1 MNTQSA
7 SSPRPRRRRWTILA
21 GLAVA
26 MLAAAAMAWL
36 FRMALAEMVASRW
49 CDRAGLTCSLD
60 ITRLDLSHV
69 EVEALNVRGEG
80 GTPLEAQ
87 RVRAEFDWA
96 GFASP
101 QLTAID
107 VDAPIVRARFDG
119 DDVDLYGLEQVFP
132 QGEGGGES
140 QFPAVTISNGRAGL
154 ETPAGTVT
162 GTVDLTLETNGDGTA
177 EIAIA
182 PAELVQG
189 DDRLS
194 LDGGTAS
201 LSRQGEEIRGEI
213 DLKLIS
219 AELGSFQAGPTR
231 LSAQID
237 PGRSDQPIRAQFDLS
252 SETFRYGGD
261 TVTGLTGT
269 GRFSLDPADGE
280 ISLSNL
286 RAALVQLTAGHI
298 EAGAIS
304 GEAIAIDLDLT
315 LQDEALSG
323 PVAVSADRLEH
334 AGWGSLASGRAVGDM
349 GLSSDGALS
358 YRGGVTAPSISIAP
372 NRRADW
378 TGFVSLPSLLDAHQ
392 SALVSTLD
400 RALSDFSLG
409 LDLEVERT
417 PALDDEPSQWQIAAR
432 RPAQLSAASSL
443 SLSLRPFSEGPWARF
458 DSQAGLTARGQIAV
472 SGGGGPT
479 VQTQL
484 NELSVSAGAQSL
496 SFGPSSLSDWRV
508 GGLSIAASL
517 DRLTWQSDSEGARLT
532 TSGEVGL
539 DGRFVAVDLDR
550 LSLFGG
556 IEARRDTT
564 GWRAQ
569 TQGNP
574 CLGLTWVAAE
584 LAAVRMGEVAASLCP
599 PRGRL
604 VQPAAGGGLSGAL
617 GLGTLDLPVTIGGI
631 GGTFEL
637 ASGQLDWRSGGETR
651 FGLTGDTFGLDLA
664 LQSGALEFDGVEPR
678 FDTVLAPGRR
688 PQMSG
693 ILGEIAVGGTVLP
706 ARVSIGAVEFDL
718 TAETEG
724 LAGTARL
731 SDTQVSDFR
740 DDPLYRPIVA
750 DLDAVLRGG
759 DLELTGPIRLAT
771 SQREVAALDLSLT
784 IPSLDGSATIRTE
797 GLRFDPFGL
806 QPQDLSDQVRGIFTD
821 ASGALSAQADI
832 DIRGGALSGTGDV
845 TVSDLGFQTLALGRV
860 SGVNGAIHFDDL
872 LALHTPPGQE
882 VRIAQIDPGLPLENG
897 TVRFQLQG
905 PGLARLESA
914 LWPFAGGVLAVEPT
928 EWRVGAERRTVTVRA
943 DAIELS
949 ALTELLELPDFRA
962 EGTVAGR
969 FPIELIAGNA
979 FIRNARLA
987 ADGRGGSL
995 SYTGAT
1001 GQQAGSGNESVALAF
1016 DALRNF
1022 DFTVLEIGADGNV
1035 AGQIVLTAR
1044 LEGRNPEVL
1053 GGQAFN
1059 FNVSIDSQLGQLLS
1073 SSRRLTGTDWL
1084 AEISARETPE

>member
-1 MNTQSA
+1 MNTKSA
-7 SSPRPRRRRWTILA
+7 SSPRPRKRRWTILA
-21 GLAVA
+21 GLAA
-26 MLAAAAMAWL
+26 ALLAAAALAWL
-36 FRMALAEMVASRW
+36 FRMPLAEMAASRW

-60 ITRLDLSHV
+60 ITGLGLSRV
-69 EVEALNVRGEG
+69 EVEALSLQGAG
-80 GTPLEAQ
+80 GTPLEAE
-87 RVRAEFDWA
+87 RVVAELDWA

-101 QLTAID
+101 RLTAID
-107 VDAPIVRARFDG
+107 VEAPVLRARFDG
-119 DDVDLYGLEQVFP
+119 EDVGLYGLERLIP
-132 QGEGGGES
+132 QGGGEGEG
-140 QFPAVTISNGRAGL
+140 QLPAVTVSNGRAEL
-154 ETPAGTVT
+154 DTPAGTVT
-162 GTVDLTLETNGDGTA
+162 GTVDLSLQTSGDGTA

-189 DDRLS
+189 TDRLS
-194 LDGGTAS
+194 VDGGTVS
-201 LSRQGEEIRGEI
+201 LLRQGEEIHGEI
-213 DLKLIS
+213 DLELIS
-219 AELGSFQAGPTR
+219 AALGSFQAGPTR
-231 LSAQID
+231 VSARID
-237 PGRSDQPIRAQFDLS
+237 PGRVGEPIQAQFDLS
-252 SETFRYGGD
+252 SQALSYGGD
-261 TVTGLTGT
+261 TVTGLAGT
-269 GRFSLDPADGE
+269 GGFSLDPTNDE

-286 RAALVQLTAGHI
+286 RTALVQLTADRV
-298 EAGAIS
+298 EAGAVR
-304 GEAIAIDLDLT
+304 GEAIAIDFDLA
-315 LQDEALSG
+315 LQDETLAG
-323 PVAVSADRLEH
+323 PVAVSADRLAHE
-334 AGWGSLASGRAVGDM
+334 GWGSVGSGRAVGDIAV
-349 GLSSDGALS
+349 SPEGALT
-358 YRGGVTAPSISIAP
+358 YRGGVTAPSLGIAP

-378 TGFVSLPSLLDAHQ
+378 TDFIALPGLLDAHEG
-392 SALVSTLD
+392 ALVSAVD
-400 RALSDFSLG
+400 RALADFSLG
-409 LDLEVERT
+409 LDLEVSRAPVGDDM
-417 PALDDEPSQWQIAAR
+417 PARWQVEAR
-432 RPAQLSAASSL
+432 RAAQLSAASGLGL
-443 SLSLRPFSEGPWARF
+443 SIRPFSEGPWASF
-458 DSQAGLTARGQIAV
+458 ESETGIIARGQIAL
-472 SGGGGPT
+472 SGGGAPT
-479 VQTQL
+479 LQAQL
-484 NELSVSAGAQSL
+484 NELAVSGGEQSMSL
-496 SFGPSSLSDWRV
+496 GPTQISEWRV
-508 GGLSIAASL
+508 DGLGLAASL
-517 DRLTWQSDSEGARLT
+517 DRLAWQSGAGDARLT
-532 TSGEVGL
+532 ALGEIGL
-539 DGRFVAVDLDR
+539 DGRFGAVDFDT

-556 IEARRDTT
+556 IDARRDAT

-584 LAAVRMGEVAASLCP
+584 LAAVRMGEIAASLCP
-599 PRGRL
+599 PGGRL
-604 VQPAAGGGLSGAL
+604 VRPAADGGLTGVLNL
-617 GLGTLDLPVTIGGI
+617 GMLDLPITIGGV
-631 GGTFEL
+631 GGTAEL
-637 ASGQLDWRSGGETR
+637 EAGQLDWRSGGATR
-651 FGLTGDTFGLDLA
+651 FDLTGETFGLDLA
-664 LQSGALEFDGVEPR
+664 LQSGALELDGLEPR
-678 FDTVLAPGRR
+678 LETILVSGRR
-688 PQMSG
+688 PQMMG
-693 ILGEIAVGGTVLP
+693 GLREIAVGGSVVP
-706 ARVSIGAVEFDL
+706 ARVTIRSARFDL
-718 TAETEG
+718 TAESEG

-731 SDTQVSDFR
+731 NETEVSDFR
-740 DDPLYRPIVA
+740 EDPLYRPVVA

-759 DLELTGPIRLAT
+759 ELELTGPIQLAA
-771 SQREVAALDLSLT
+771 SQREVASLDLSLA
-784 IPSLDGSATIRTE
+784 IPSLDGSATIRTD

-832 DIRGGALSGTGDV
+832 HIRGGALSGAGDV

-872 LALHTPPGQE
+872 LALHTPPGQD

-962 EGTVAGR
+962 QGTVAGR
-969 FPIELIAGNA
+969 FPIEFIAGNA

-1001 GQQAGSGNESVALAF
+1001 GQQAGAGNESVALAF

-1044 LEGRNPEVL
+1044 LEGRNPDVL

-1084 AEISARETPE
+1084 AEISARETAE